1 MTTTGPRDHGAAL
14 ILTLFATTL
23 VMILGTSILTITV
36 NDLRTARLAR
46 DSASALATAEA
57 GVAQITSYIRTY
69 GVSSL
74 SCGPSTCAGP
84 GGAADPMTGDLDDAR
99 RYEVWVDP
107 VDPLPGSNPGV
118 YRVTS
123 IGTAGPEAER
133 ELEVELT
140 IGTRPIGLPLAIFAR
155 SVNGG
160 GNASVTRESILST
173 GCVYSRRQIKT
184 EGIDAAYKIPAA
196 VHSSLYVSENHTT
209 GGNCGPS
216 NQALHQGAADC
227 ASGPSGN
234 NKPDYR
240 WDHSVLGGA
249 FAAGSDCAVNTA
261 SPASTNHFYKSHD
274 FNGDGKQD
282 VIGSFIRDSTSL
294 RRLFGIPDQIFTE
307 ASLESLR
314 AVAASTDTLF
324 TDVQTFTPAQIPA
337 WSEQSPHLV
346 VYFDLRAAD
355 ADHRLVDLKDVDGW
369 GRRTKPGVSCVEQS
383 LLVVVEGGDVKLN
396 GNQQMVAN
404 IVLTS
409 PAPYG
414 RVSKANGTADLIGT
428 IYADTVDLT
437 GTVNV
442 SLDDCFLQNL
452 SPSLIDTTLSVTS
465 YREVDRVG

>member
-1 MTTTGPRDHGAAL
+1 MTTTGPRDEGAAL

-57 GVAQITSYIRTY
+57 GVAQMTSWIRTY

-74 SCGPSTCAGP
+74 QCGASVCAGP
-84 GGAADPMTGDLDDAR
+84 GGSTDPISGDLDEGR
-99 RYEVWVDP
+99 SYRVWVEP

-118 YRVTS
+118 YQVTS
-123 IGTAGPEAER
+123 IGNAGAEAER

-173 GCVYSRRQIKT
+173 GCVYSRQQIKT

-209 GGNCGPS
+209 GGNCGLS
-216 NQALHQGAADC
+216 KKVLHQGSDDC
-227 ASGPSGN
+227 ASGPAGQ
-234 NKPDYR
+234 KPDYR
-240 WDHSVLGGA
+240 WDHSVLGGP
-249 FAAGSDCAVNTA
+249 FAAGSECASNTA
-261 SPASTNHFYKSHD
+261 SPASTNYFYKEHD
-274 FNGDGKQD
+274 FNGDGEID
-282 VIGSFIRDSTSL
+282 VSGSFIRDGTSL

-307 ASLESLR
+307 ASLERLR
-314 AVAASTDTLF
+314 AIADSTDTLF
-324 TDVQTFTPAQIPA
+324 TSVQSFTPDMIPPY
-337 WSEQSPHLV
+337 SDQRPHLV
-346 VYFDLRAAD
+346 VYFDLRSAD
-355 ADHRLVDLKDVDGW
+355 ANHRMVDLKDVDGW
-369 GRRTKPGVSCVEQS
+369 EKQDEPGVDCVEQS

-409 PAPYG
+409 PSPYG
-414 RVSKANGTADLIGT
+414 HVSKADGTADLIGT

-452 SPSLIDTTLSVTS
+452 SPSLIDTTLSVTA